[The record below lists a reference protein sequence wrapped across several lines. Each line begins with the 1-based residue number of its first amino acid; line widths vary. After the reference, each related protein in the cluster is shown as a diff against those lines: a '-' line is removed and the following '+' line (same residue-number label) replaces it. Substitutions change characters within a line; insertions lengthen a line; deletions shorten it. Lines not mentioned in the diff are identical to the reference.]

1 MIYPKETHRLERT
14 REITIAEQLK
24 LFLENDERGVY
35 ARLRSRFI
43 LARKR
48 RPEDSIS
55 SNDMDCEKNFED
67 FEAFIRL
74 LNLQNEKLN
83 KDASLNC
90 LNFLIHPAKV

>member
-1 MIYPKETHRLERT
+1 MIYPTETHKNNKRK
-14 REITIAEQLK
+14 ITIDENLK

-35 ARLRSRFI
+35 ARIRCRLI
-43 LARKR
+43 HARKQ
-48 RPEDSIS
+48 RPENSIS
-55 SNDMDCEKNFED
+55 SNDMNCEKNFED

-74 LNLQNEKLN
+74 LNLQNEILS